1 MESKSGEATLQTWIE
16 YHGLTS
22 LTLEHAA
29 RLEVLMLTTEKQAYA
44 NGFEAGYSA
53 GRAEAQRWV
62 PVSEEK
68 PTKLS
73 VLVLCDED
81 GEYWFGYYGH
91 DDRFHF
97 YFGETIREDKVFT
110 HWQPLPPPPQDP
122 K

>member
-53 GRAEAQRWV
+53 GQADAV
-62 PVSEEK
+62 EK
-68 PTKLS
+68 PNKVIQIALAAYQGMG
-73 VLVLCDED
+73 LVALCED
-81 GEYWFGYYGH
+81 GSLWFTERPY
-91 DDRFHF
+91 DIKM
-97 YFGETIREDKVFT
+97 T
-110 HWQPLPPPPQDP
+110 WAQLPPPQDP